1 MDAPEEF
8 RPEMVSRTG
17 ELITWVLAIITIA
30 TVIFLWVQNASV
42 SFWQILFALLM
53 LIAAAGSS
61 LSTWMDR
68 KTILTLKPEGIDFQN
83 GLRNISMNWD
93 EIQKVQVLPSRFG
106 DRVNVFGSKTYFNFR
121 TMVEVTT
128 RTGKRNTMGFI
139 QGEQITQKIILN
151 SGLEESV
158 QNERGRYY
166 SRP

>member
-1 MDAPEEF
+1 
-8 RPEMVSRTG
+8 
-17 ELITWVLAIITIA
+17 
-30 TVIFLWVQNASV
+30 
-42 SFWQILFALLM
+42 
-53 LIAAAGSS
+53 
-61 LSTWMDR
+61 
-68 KTILTLKPEGIDFQN
+68 
-83 GLRNISMNWD
+83 MNWD

-106 DRVNVFGSKTYFNFR
+106 DRINVFGSKTYFNFR

-128 RTGKRNTMGFI
+128 RSGKRNTMGFV